1 MDLDNRENK
10 SEYDFEEAMKII
22 HNNFKAG
29 AYTTAS
35 RDCASFI
42 ERAFRDVVRKTI
54 PIMPENDRLR
64 VLEAERKTGKGQ
76 KGLESFGFG
85 EIISVIRETK
95 FFDIWSDV
103 SGTNLSA
110 IKMINLNELN
120 KCRIN
125 LAHGKGESNKQETQS
140 LINNLN
146 VIIETFGLLSLKSLG
161 QNLPFNQQSGT
172 ANISQ
177 AGNENL
183 KKAEKQAE
191 SHLKPF
197 NTSKGSYYS
206 PTDKSE
212 DERLI
217 IQGGR
222 LKNFDVKAFQE
233 AIKNL
238 KNKENIF
245 ALDVGCSSGEVTIS
259 RFNSFSIFSHI
270 VGIDKN
276 EDIIERAKERIS
288 DDLYSFHAVDI
299 EKPDFEEKIK
309 SILKDHNR
317 ESFDFVFSALTIHHL
332 GNPGKVLRKL
342 RKIISKGGVIVLR
355 GSDDGSKV
363 FYPDKDDVIKKTIE
377 LSHTVKGISDRKNG
391 RKLYH
396 QLWKA
401 GFRTIKMFH
410 LTSDTAGLS
419 ADERRNIFVESM
431 SWRKDPFERY
441 LKLNPDDD
449 DTRENYN
456 WILGALDEMEEV
468 FESEDFYY
476 SEQDTISIG
485 YNN

>member
-10 SEYDFEEAMKII
+10 GEYDFEEAMKII
-22 HNNFKAG
+22 HNNFEAG

-54 PIMPENDRLR
+54 PLMPEKDRLR
-64 VLEAERKTGKGQ
+64 VLESERKTGKGQ

-125 LAHGKGESNKQETQS
+125 LAHGKGESDKQETQS

-161 QNLPFNQQSGT
+161 QNTPFNQQSNT
-172 ANISQ
+172 ADISQ
-177 AGNENL
+177 TG
-183 KKAEKQAE
+183 KQAE

-197 NTSKGSYYS
+197 NTTKGSYYS
-206 PTDKSE
+206 PTDESE
-212 DERLI
+212 DERLL
-217 IQGGR
+217 IQGER
-222 LKNFDVKAFQE
+222 LKSFDVKSFQE

-238 KNKENIF
+238 KNKDNIF

-270 VGIDKN
+270 IGIDKN
-276 EDIIERAKERIS
+276 KDIIERAKERIP
-288 DDLYSFHAVDI
+288 DDLYSFYAIDI

-309 SILKDHNR
+309 SILKEHGR
-317 ESFDFVFSALTIHHL
+317 ESFDFVFSALTILHL
-332 GNPGKVLRKL
+332 GNPSKALRKL
-342 RKIISKGGVIVLR
+342 RKITSKGGVIVIR

-363 FYPDKDDVIKKTIE
+363 FYPDKDDLIKNVIE
-377 LSHTVKGISDRKNG
+377 LSYTAKGIEDRKNG

-401 GFRTIKMFH
+401 GFRNIKMFH

-419 ADERRNIFVESM
+419 PDERRNIFIESM
-431 SWRKDPFERY
+431 SWRKDPFESY
-441 LKLNPDDD
+441 LKSHPDDY
-449 DTRENYN
+449 DTREKYN
-456 WILGALDEMEEV
+456 WMLDALDEMEEV